1 MWKTFLES
9 SDWDLQILPC
19 KAQRV
24 NKPSCFV
31 RLPYKCYKVFVT
43 KIANAIQ
50 MVHLCEAS
58 GQEKEIPIQ
67 SLGFKIHLSKS

>member
-1 MWKTFLES
+1 MILMWKTFLES

-24 NKPSCFV
+24 NK
-31 RLPYKCYKVFVT
+31 CYKVFVT

-50 MVHLCEAS
+50 MVHLCESS